1 MNPNDMQLKN
11 LFVYIFYYEH
21 VLNILLI
28 NSWIIY
34 NGKLGIKSETLKY
47 NTLTILEQ
55 NSSYAKQSNDDI

>member
-1 MNPNDMQLKN
+1 MLLLMMNPNDMQLKN
-11 LFVYIFYYEH
+11 LFVYICYYEH

-47 NTLTILEQ
+47 NTLVK
-55 NSSYAKQSNDDI
+55 SSSDKII